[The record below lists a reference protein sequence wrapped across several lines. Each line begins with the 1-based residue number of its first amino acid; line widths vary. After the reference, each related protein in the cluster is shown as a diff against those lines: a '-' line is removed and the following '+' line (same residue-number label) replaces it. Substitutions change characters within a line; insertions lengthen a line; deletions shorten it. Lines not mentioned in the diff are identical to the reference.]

1 MCLSTTIA
9 ALFGLSFAG
18 CNAFQGL
25 GPDPL
30 SQTDAVEVSLSRGG
44 TGYMIRCPQS
54 TASCLSRVQAV
65 CQGPFNVIP
74 PAGRGPK
81 VQALVDLEI
90 RAVNTDNPYQLI
102 VACDR

>member
-1 MCLSTTIA
+1 MCISTTIA

-25 GPDPL
+25 GPDL
-30 SQTDAVEVSLSRGG
+30 ASQTDAVEVSLPKGG

-54 TASCLSRVQAV
+54 TASCLSRAEAL
-65 CQGPFNVIP
+65 CQGTFKVIRP
-74 PAGRGPK
+74 GGSGPK

-90 RAVNTDNPYQLI
+90 RVVDTDNPYQTII
-102 VACDR
+102 VCTR

>member
-1 MCLSTTIA
+1 MCFSTTIA

-25 GPDPL
+25 GPDPA
-30 SQTDAVEVSLSRGG
+30 SQTDAVEISLPKGE
-44 TGYMIRCPQS
+44 YAYLIRCPQS
-54 TASCLSRVQAV
+54 TASCLSRAQAV
-65 CQGPFNVIP
+65 CQGPFTVIP

-90 RAVNTDNPYQLI
+90 RAINTDNPYQLI
-102 VACDR
+102 VACNR